1 MEYRKFDNL
10 TRHAL
15 VQVESGVTKQ
25 PGKDVIILDELS
37 IQECWLLNFS
47 EDLRIFFCS
56 IDVTNFY
63 PLGRRKV
70 DENFQDTSVW

>member
-25 PGKDVIILDELS
+25 QGKDVILLDELS
-37 IQECWLLNFS
+37 IQGWKF
-47 EDLRIFFCS
+47 I
-56 IDVTNFY
+56 
-63 PLGRRKV
+63 
-70 DENFQDTSVW
+70 